1 MKVIAYDPYLSPER
15 ALELGVTKVELD
27 DLFACA
33 DAITL
38 HTPLVESTKNI
49 ISREQLAMTQKGVI
63 IINCARGG
71 LVDETALK
79 DALESGH
86 VRAAAL
92 DVFAV
97 GPAKDNPLFGV
108 KNFIATPHLGASTLQ
123 AQENVAVQV
132 AEQMSDYL
140 LTGAISNALNT
151 PSISAE
157 DAPRLGPWVDLAD
170 KLGSLMGQLLH
181 EPARA
186 VEITYKGEIT
196 SLNTNPLSASALAG
210 LIRSVM
216 PDVNMV
222 SAPIMAK
229 ERGIALTESY
239 VDEARRADSLM
250 RITVETRKRKFAI
263 TGTIYRSEPRIIR
276 LFGVPMDAGFSEHML
291 YVRNEDK
298 PGFIGD
304 LGRILGEAKV
314 NIATFPLGRTEKGAE
329 AVCLVSVD
337 EKVADN
343 VIVALKDI
351 HHVKIVDR
359 VNL

>member
-1 MKVIAYDPYLSPER
+1 
-15 ALELGVTKVELD
+15 
-27 DLFACA
+27 
-33 DAITL
+33 
-38 HTPLVESTKNI
+38 
-49 ISREQLAMTQKGVI
+49 
-63 IINCARGG
+63 
-71 LVDETALK
+71 
-79 DALESGH
+79 
-86 VRAAAL
+86 
-92 DVFAV
+92 
-97 GPAKDNPLFGV
+97 
-108 KNFIATPHLGASTLQ
+108 
-123 AQENVAVQV
+123 
-132 AEQMSDYL
+132 
-140 LTGAISNALNT
+140 
-151 PSISAE
+151 
-157 DAPRLGPWVDLAD
+157 
-170 KLGSLMGQLLH
+170 
-181 EPARA
+181 
-186 VEITYKGEIT
+186 
-196 SLNTNPLSASALAG
+196 
-210 LIRSVM
+210 M

-314 NIATFPLGRTEKGAE
+314 NVATFSLGRTEKGAE